1 MVLKFY
7 IVIYCL
13 VFGLFQLNG
22 QISRPIGTNLS
33 SIQDWSSEYVF
44 VDVFNQCREWIPHEY
59 GSGAPWSSGIT
70 IPLGTN
76 GYPLEIPFNNGIDP
90 DQATRTLLFFG
101 DLANKYPSGNYRLIA
116 SGSGQISLRFA
127 ATGTFSCPVDTLV
140 WIDSSLGGLALE
152 IDTSLVSD
160 PVRDIHL
167 IMPGFENTYP
177 TNPYNPEL
185 ISFMDDFQVIRF
197 MDWMETNGSSNTLW
211 TDRNTTDFYSQT
223 LDNGVGYEH
232 IVNLCNTSGK
242 NPWICVPHRAN
253 NQYISELAKLFRDS
267 LNPDLKIYIEYSN
280 EVWNGSFAQSQ
291 YADSMGN
298 VMGYSGNPWE
308 QGWQYYA
315 KRTADVMRIFEN
327 EFQDN
332 SRLVKVISSQ
342 AANSWL
348 TNYIIEKF
356 EDPLYNPTQ
365 VQADA
370 IAIAP
375 YFGGSVANDIG
386 NAGLINS
393 VSVDDILDSL
403 ELSLPTA
410 YAWMNANKVVA
421 DTHNLELIA
430 YEGGQHLVANATYYN
445 DTAYVN
451 KLMDANRHQ
460 RMEDLY
466 CEYLNYWF
474 DSTQAGLFCN
484 FSSHGVYSKYGS
496 WGIKEFMDDTLSPK
510 YLGLQNCVF
519 SYNSDTTSTELV
531 EYEKI
536 ERDIQVFPV
545 PSNNGLIRIKHNL
558 NSPYLFLYDNAGRE
572 INFKI
577 IKNDVFFMLID
588 LNHYKGV
595 GTVLL
600 IDDVHFATEK
610 IVLIQ

>member
-1 MVLKFY
+1 MILKFY
-7 IVIYCL
+7 ILICCL
-13 VFGLFQLNG
+13 VLSLFQLNA

-44 VDVFNQCREWIPHEY
+44 VDVFDQCREWIPHEY
-59 GSGAPWSSGIT
+59 GSGAPWSSGVT

-90 DQATRTLLFFG
+90 PQATRTLMFFG
-101 DLANKYPSGNYRLIA
+101 DLANKYPSGNYRLLA

-127 ATGTFSCPVDTLV
+127 SIGTFSCPVDTLV
-140 WIDSSLGGLALE
+140 WVDSSLGGIALE

-160 PVRDIHL
+160 PVRDIHF
-167 IMPGFENTYP
+167 IMPGFENSYP
-177 TNPYNPEL
+177 TNPYNPDL

-211 TDRNTTDFYSQT
+211 SDRNTSDFYSQT

-232 IVNLCNTSGK
+232 IVRICNTTGK

-253 NQYISELAKLFRDS
+253 DQYISELAKLFRDS
-267 LNPDLKIYIEYSN
+267 LDPELKIYIEYSN
-280 EVWNGSFAQSQ
+280 EVWNGSFAQNQ

-298 VMGYSGNPWE
+298 VMGYPGNPWE

-342 AANSWL
+342 ASNSWI

-356 EDPLYNPTQ
+356 KDPLYNPTQ

-410 YAWMNANKVVA
+410 YAWMDANKVVA

-451 KLMDANRHQ
+451 KLMDANRHP

-466 CEYLNYWF
+466 CNYLNYWF
-474 DSTQAGLFCN
+474 DSAQAGLFCN

-510 YLGLQNCVF
+510 YLGLQNCAF
-519 SYNSDTTSTELV
+519 SYNSDTTSTKLV
-531 EYEKI
+531 EYAKI

-545 PSNNGLIRIKHNL
+545 PSINGLIRIKHNL
-558 NSPYLFLYDNAGRE
+558 NSPDLFLYDNAGRS

-577 IKNDVFFMLID
+577 IKNDAFFMLID
-588 LNHYKGV
+588 LNNYKGV

-600 IDDVHFATEK
+600 IDDGHFASDK
-610 IVLIQ
+610 IVLIE

>member
-1 MVLKFY
+1 
-7 IVIYCL
+7 
-13 VFGLFQLNG
+13 
-22 QISRPIGTNLS
+22 
-33 SIQDWSSEYVF
+33 VF
-44 VDVFNQCREWIPHEY
+44 VDVFDQCREWIPHEY
-59 GSGAPWSSGIT
+59 GSGAPWSSGVT

-90 DQATRTLLFFG
+90 PQATRTLMFFG
-101 DLANKYPSGNYRLIA
+101 DLANKYPSGNYRLLA

-127 ATGTFSCPVDTLV
+127 SIGTFSCPVDTLV
-140 WIDSSLGGLALE
+140 WVDSSLGGIALE

-160 PVRDIHL
+160 PVRDIHF
-167 IMPGFENTYP
+167 IMPGFENSYP
-177 TNPYNPEL
+177 TNPYNPDL

-211 TDRNTTDFYSQT
+211 SDRNKTDFYSQT

-232 IVNLCNTSGK
+232 IVRICNTTGK

-253 NQYISELAKLFRDS
+253 DQYISELAKLFRDS
-267 LNPDLKIYIEYSN
+267 LDPELKIYIEYSN
-280 EVWNGSFAQSQ
+280 EVWNGSFAQNQ

-298 VMGYSGNPWE
+298 VMGYPGNPWE

-342 AANSWL
+342 ASNSWI

-356 EDPLYNPTQ
+356 KDPLYNPTQ

-410 YAWMNANKVVA
+410 YAWMDANKVVA

-451 KLMDANRHQ
+451 KLMDANRHP

-466 CEYLNYWF
+466 CDYLNYWF
-474 DSTQAGLFCN
+474 DSAQAGLFCN

-510 YLGLQNCVF
+510 YLGLQNCAF
-519 SYNSDTTSTELV
+519 SYNSDTTSTKLV
-531 EYEKI
+531 EYAKI

-545 PSNNGLIRIKHNL
+545 PSINGLIRIKHNL
-558 NSPYLFLYDNAGRE
+558 NSPDLFLYDNAGRS

-577 IKNDVFFMLID
+577 IKNDAFFMLID
-588 LNHYKGV
+588 LNNYKGV

-600 IDDVHFATEK
+600 IDDAYFASDK
-610 IVLIQ
+610 IVLIE

>member
-1 MVLKFY
+1 
-7 IVIYCL
+7 
-13 VFGLFQLNG
+13 
-22 QISRPIGTNLS
+22 
-33 SIQDWSSEYVF
+33 VF

-59 GSGAPWSSGIT
+59 GSGAPWSSGVT

-90 DQATRTLLFFG
+90 PQATRTLMFFG
-101 DLANKYPSGNYRLIA
+101 DLANKYSSGYYRLIA

-167 IMPGFENTYP
+167 VMPGFENSYP
-177 TNPYNPEL
+177 TNPYNPDL

-211 TDRNTTDFYSQT
+211 SDRNTSDYYSQT
-223 LDNGVGYEH
+223 LNNGVGYEH

-253 NQYISELAKLFRDS
+253 DQYISELAKLFRDS
-267 LNPDLKIYIEYSN
+267 LNPGLKIYIEYSN
-280 EVWNGSFAQSQ
+280 EVWNGSFTQSQ

-298 VMGYSGNPWE
+298 VMGYSGNSWE

-393 VSVDDILDSL
+393 ISVDDILDSL
-403 ELSLPTA
+403 ELSLSTA
-410 YAWMNANKVVA
+410 YAWMDANKIVA

-531 EYEKI
+531 KYEKI

-558 NSPYLFLYDNAGRE
+558 NSPDLFLYDNAGRE

-577 IKNDVFFMLID
+577 IKNDAFFMLIN

-600 IDDVHFATEK
+600 IDDGHFATEK

>member
-1 MVLKFY
+1 
-7 IVIYCL
+7 
-13 VFGLFQLNG
+13 
-22 QISRPIGTNLS
+22 
-33 SIQDWSSEYVF
+33 
-44 VDVFNQCREWIPHEY
+44 
-59 GSGAPWSSGIT
+59 
-70 IPLGTN
+70 
-76 GYPLEIPFNNGIDP
+76 
-90 DQATRTLLFFG
+90 
-101 DLANKYPSGNYRLIA
+101 
-116 SGSGQISLRFA
+116 
-127 ATGTFSCPVDTLV
+127 
-140 WIDSSLGGLALE
+140 
-152 IDTSLVSD
+152 
-160 PVRDIHL
+160 
-167 IMPGFENTYP
+167 MPGFENSYP
-177 TNPYNPEL
+177 TNPYNPDL

-211 TDRNTTDFYSQT
+211 SDRNTSDYYSQT

-253 NQYISELAKLFRDS
+253 DQYISELAKLFRDS
-267 LNPDLKIYIEYSN
+267 LNPGLKIYIEYSN
-280 EVWNGSFAQSQ
+280 EVWNGSFTQSQ

-298 VMGYSGNPWE
+298 VMGYSGNSWE

-393 VSVDDILDSL
+393 ISVDDILDSL
-403 ELSLPTA
+403 ELSLSTA
-410 YAWMNANKVVA
+410 YAWMDANKIVA

-451 KLMDANRHQ
+451 KLMDANRHP

-531 EYEKI
+531 KYEKI

-558 NSPYLFLYDNAGRE
+558 NSPDLFLYDNAGRE

-577 IKNDVFFMLID
+577 IKNDAFFMLIN

-600 IDDVHFATEK
+600 IDDGHFATEK

>member
-558 NSPYLFLYDNAGRE
+558 NSPDLFLYDNAGRE